1 MKEYHL
7 FYAPDFPLSAALPS
21 DDSNHAVRVLRMKEG
36 DELRV
41 TDGVGNFYDCTI
53 TMASRSNCLLQVDR
67 EHRDTKFWKGQ
78 IHLVVAPTKNMDR
91 MEWLAEKATEI
102 GMDRISFIDCK
113 NSERRV
119 VKTER
124 IERIVISAMKQSH
137 KAWKP
142 LVDEMCPFVQFLK
155 QPFSGQRFIAHCYD
169 MDDGDSMNDAAFMQ
183 SEARHTV
190 FLRLCAG
197 GSGNGFQ
204 GRLQAH
210 ILGQEPSAHRN
221 GRFSSGSFGQCGKNA
236 VGAAALL
243 RREAFCK
250 PRQHLLTRYAEIVTI
265 I

>member
-67 EHRDTKFWKGQ
+67 EHRDTKSWKGQ

-102 GMDRISFIDCK
+102 GIDRISFIDCK

-190 FLRLCAG
+190 FLPQAIDPDKDVQILIGPEGDFAPEEVGMAFKAGFKPISLGKSRL
-197 GSGNGFQ
+197 
-204 GRLQAH
+204 RT
-210 ILGQEPSAHRN
+210 ET
-221 GRFSSGSFGQCGKNA
+221 
-236 VGAAALL
+236 AALV
-243 RREAFCK
+243 AV
-250 PRQHLLTRYAEIVTI
+250 HLANVAKMQ
-265 I
+265 

>member
-7 FYAPDFPLSAALPS
+7 FYAPDFPHLAALPS

-67 EHRDTKFWKGQ
+67 KHRDAKSWKGQ
-78 IHLVVAPTKNMDR
+78 IHLVVAPTKN
-91 MEWLAEKATEI
+91 
-102 GMDRISFIDCK
+102 MDRISFIDCK

-190 FLRLCAG
+190 FLPQAIDPDKDVQILIGPEGDFAPEEVEMAFKAGFKPISLGKSRL
-197 GSGNGFQ
+197 
-204 GRLQAH
+204 RT
-210 ILGQEPSAHRN
+210 ET
-221 GRFSSGSFGQCGKNA
+221 
-236 VGAAALL
+236 AALV
-243 RREAFCK
+243 AV
-250 PRQHLLTRYAEIVTI
+250 HLANVAKMQ
-265 I
+265 

>member
-21 DDSNHAVRVLRMKEG
+21 DDSNHAVRVLRI
-36 DELRV
+36 

-53 TMASRSNCLLQVDR
+53 TMASRSNCLLQVDC
-67 EHRDTKFWKGQ
+67 EHRDTKSWKGQ

-169 MDDGDSMNDAAFMQ
+169 MDDGDSMNDAVFMQ

-190 FLRLCAG
+190 FLPQAIDPDKDVQILIGPEGDFAPEEVEMAFKAGFKPISLGKSRL
-197 GSGNGFQ
+197 
-204 GRLQAH
+204 R
-210 ILGQEPSAHRN
+210 
-221 GRFSSGSFGQCGKNA
+221 
-236 VGAAALL
+236 
-243 RREAFCK
+243 
-250 PRQHLLTRYAEIVTI
+250 T
-265 I
+265 

>member
-1 MKEYHL
+1 
-7 FYAPDFPLSAALPS
+7 
-21 DDSNHAVRVLRMKEG
+21 
-36 DELRV
+36 
-41 TDGVGNFYDCTI
+41 
-53 TMASRSNCLLQVDR
+53 
-67 EHRDTKFWKGQ
+67 
-78 IHLVVAPTKNMDR
+78 

-142 LVDEMCPFVQFLK
+142 IVDEMCPFVQFLK

-190 FLRLCAG
+190 FLPQAIDPDKDVQILIGPEGDFAPEEVEMAFKAGFKPISLGKSRL
-197 GSGNGFQ
+197 
-204 GRLQAH
+204 RT
-210 ILGQEPSAHRN
+210 ET
-221 GRFSSGSFGQCGKNA
+221 
-236 VGAAALL
+236 AALV
-243 RREAFCK
+243 AV
-250 PRQHLLTRYAEIVTI
+250 HLANVAKMQ
-265 I
+265 